1 MRQENVNT
9 VLGWIVNSVTAT
21 NDSNPITFEEAVRKL
36 STREMLDR
44 NEQDFELE
52 EVQLLTLHSS
62 KGLEFPYVYIIG
74 VEEGILPHQNS
85 IDVGDIEEERR
96 LAYVGIT
103 RAKNEL
109 VLTYC
114 AERNKKDK
122 KKNTIEPSR
131 FLFELPKEDLDW
143 VNSSYVERDKDE
155 EERQKKEMLDAIFDI
170 LNKS

>member
-9 VLGWIVNSVTAT
+9 LLGWIVNSVMGTK
-21 NDSNPITFEEAVRKL
+21 DLEPITFEEAVRKL

-85 IDVGDIEEERR
+85 IDIGDIEEERR

-103 RAKNEL
+103 RAKSEL

-143 VNSSYVERDKDE
+143 VNSSIVKRDE
-155 EERQKKEMLDAIFDI
+155 EEEEKHKKEMLDAIFDL
-170 LNKS
+170 LNNS